1 MSKTQSKC
9 YKIETKNEGSE
20 HFTMSY
26 EKFVKGVVWKVG
38 FETKIRFEN
47 DEGKYVAYI
56 TGGIII
62 YGNSISALV
71 LVRWGDGHSAR
82 IKLEEE
88 RK

>member
-1 MSKTQSKC
+1 
-9 YKIETKNEGSE
+9 
-20 HFTMSY
+20 MSY
-26 EKFVKGVVWKVG
+26 EKFIKGVVWKVG

-47 DEGKYVAYI
+47 DGEKYTAYI

-71 LVRWGDGHSAR
+71 LMRWGDGHSAR

-88 RK
+88 RKS